1 MAKAAVTVG
10 SPSAH
15 CRLTVGEISKHTGED
30 NWELRIGNWELRTE
44 DGG

>member
-15 CRLTVGEISKHTGED
+15 CRLTVGEISKHTGKD
-30 NWELRIGNWELRTE
+30 NWELGTE
-44 DGG
+44 N